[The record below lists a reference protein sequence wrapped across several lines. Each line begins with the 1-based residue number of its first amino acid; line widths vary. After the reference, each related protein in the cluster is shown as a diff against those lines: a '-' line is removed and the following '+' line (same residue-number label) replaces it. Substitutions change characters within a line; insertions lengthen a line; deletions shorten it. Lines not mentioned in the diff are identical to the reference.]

1 MIKKIL
7 ASILLL
13 FVLLGLLF
21 YAGPRVEVDTTLHP
35 VTLPQDLEG
44 YLRESEAKFS
54 DMVPGAEK
62 TIIWAG
68 ELGQKTP
75 LSVLYLHGF
84 SATRQET
91 APLSDN
97 VAKKLGANL
106 YYPRVTGHGRSGAA
120 MAETT
125 VNDWINDSH
134 EALAI
139 AQELG
144 EKVIVIGV
152 STGGTG
158 ATWLATQADSENVL
172 AFVLISPNFAPHDP
186 SAEIMTGPWGEQM
199 ANLLI
204 GPERSWEPD
213 NELQGKYWTNRYP
226 TKALLPMMA
235 FVQLVRELDL
245 EAVKQPMLV
254 IYSPN
259 DQVISPSMVEET
271 FARFGSTNKKLIPI
285 EKSQDPSNH
294 VLAGDI
300 IAPNDT
306 PQIEQMILEFVS
318 PLR

>member
-1 MIKKIL
+1 MKRKIL
-7 ASILLL
+7 GSIVVLL
-13 FVLLGLLF
+13 VMLGLLF
-21 YAGPRVEVDTTLHP
+21 YAGPKVEVRTTLDP
-35 VTLPQDLEG
+35 INLPQDLEG
-44 YLRESEAKFS
+44 YLRESEAKFT
-54 DMVPGAEK
+54 DIVPGTEK

-68 ELGQKTP
+68 EPGQKTP
-75 LSVLYLHGF
+75 LSIVYLHGF

-97 VAKKLGANL
+97 LAAKLGANL

-152 STGGTG
+152 STGGTA
-158 ATWLATQADSENVL
+158 ATWLATQADSEDVL
-172 AFVLISPNFAPHDP
+172 AFVLISPNFAPHDS
-186 SAEIMTGPWGEQM
+186 SAEIITGPWGEQI
-199 ANLLI
+199 ANMVI
-204 GPERSWEPD
+204 GQERSWEPI
-213 NELQGKYWTNRYP
+213 NEQQAKYWTHRYP
-226 TKALLPMMA
+226 TKAFLPMMA
-235 FVQLVRELDL
+235 FVQLVREMEL

-259 DQVISPSMVEET
+259 DQVVSPTMVEET

-285 EKSQDPSNH
+285 EQPQHSSNH

-300 IAPNDT
+300 VAPNDT
-306 PQIEQMILEFVS
+306 PQIEEMILDFVS
-318 PLR
+318 SLR